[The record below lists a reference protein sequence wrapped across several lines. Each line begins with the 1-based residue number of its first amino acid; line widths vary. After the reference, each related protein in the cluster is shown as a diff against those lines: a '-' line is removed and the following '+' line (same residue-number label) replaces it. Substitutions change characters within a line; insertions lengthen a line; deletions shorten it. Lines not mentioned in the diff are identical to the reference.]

1 MAWNEARTETL
12 RRLLKEKG
20 RSASQMAMFINA
32 EHAGDGLFVT
42 RNGVI
47 GKAYRLNLTL
57 DQRRSQRFAKC
68 VMNAKRK
75 SRNMTKEKV
84 NAVVNAVF
92 VAEPLPPPADGDIGR
107 VSVADIGPGM
117 CRFIPGDPL
126 AGGNLFCGCET
137 APGLP
142 YCAHH
147 AQRCYQAPQ
156 PVKRTPYVDK
166 SPAYLKATNTKL
178 VVV

>member
-84 NAVVNAVF
+84 TAVVNAVF

-117 CRFIPGDPL
+117 CRFIPGDPRD
-126 AGGNLFCGCET
+126 ATPFCGCET
-137 APGLP
+137 VPGTSW
-142 YCAHH
+142 CEHH
-147 AQRCYQAPQ
+147 YRRVFQAPQ